1 MKYFI
6 ITGTSR
12 GIGEAIARKLLMTG
26 NSLICTSRSLN
37 EDLTETAS
45 NMSIPLYYHPCDL
58 SRTSSAMEFIKTA
71 FRIIDLKNAESI
83 ALINNA
89 GMLAPI
95 GPAGNLKPLDI
106 ERHYK
111 TNILAPVNLT
121 NEFIK
126 RTQTLTLQ
134 KVILN
139 ISSGASGHPY
149 HGWSVYCSSKAA
161 LEMFTRTVALE
172 QETEKHPVI
181 VFALKP
187 GIVDTSMQS
196 LIRRSDPELFRDRDK
211 FVKLHDNGLLVKP
224 ETVADAIVSA
234 MLSGNIPQGGILT
247 LDDLIRISSL

>member
-12 GIGEAIARKLLMTG
+12 GIGESIARKLLVSG
-26 NSLICTSRSLN
+26 NALICTSRSLN
-37 EDLTETAS
+37 EDLVVTAS
-45 NMSIPLYYHPCDL
+45 NMDIPLYYHPCDL
-58 SRTSSAMEFIKTA
+58 SRASSTMEFIKDA

-89 GMLAPI
+89 GMLEPI

-111 TNILAPVNLT
+111 TNILAPATLI

-126 RTQTLTLQ
+126 RAHALALQ

-139 ISSGASGHPY
+139 ISSGASDHSY
-149 HGWSVYCSSKAA
+149 YGWSVYCSSKAA

-172 QETEKHPVI
+172 QETEKQPVKI
-181 VFALKP
+181 FALKP
-187 GIVDTSMQS
+187 GIVDTPMQS
-196 LIRRSDPELFRDRDK
+196 LIRQASPASFRDRDA
-211 FVKLHDNGLLVKP
+211 FAKLFAEGRLVKP
-224 ETVADAIVSA
+224 ETVAGAIA
-234 MLSGNIPQGGILT
+234 AAILSEKIPQGGVLT
-247 LDDLIRISSL
+247 LDDLIRISAM